1 MLFKK
6 KEAPTTPT
14 LTKQEQQAQTS
25 IQNLI
30 PLHDLENGMLITP
43 DLLMVQCLKV
53 SAINLE
59 LTSNLELNEL
69 FELFE
74 GYLITLTYQ
83 VQFAN
88 VSMPVD
94 LSQYIAKKEQIYEKT
109 INHHKR
115 KLLKSYIDHAKAY
128 EVSQEIMQR
137 QRFIIFSEQ
146 ITEDTPE
153 GRHDVFLALKERR
166 EEVISN
172 VSQLGLEAEPV
183 TNLDLVRYL
192 HTLFDY
198 NGAQNRPID
207 SLEVAQ
213 IIEGGRAR
221 EKAQSEKAQ

>member
-6 KEAPTTPT
+6 KEAPQTTM
-14 LTKQEQQAQTS
+14 TKQEQQALTT

-43 DLLMVQCLKV
+43 DLQMVQCLKV

-59 LTSNLELNEL
+59 LTSNLELNDL
-69 FELFE
+69 FETFE
-74 GYLITLTYQ
+74 GYLITLTYP
-83 VQFAN
+83 VQFTN

-94 LSQYIAKKEQIYEKT
+94 LSQYIAKKERIYERT
-109 INHHKR
+109 TNPHKR
-115 KLLKSYIDHAKAY
+115 RLLKSYIKHLKEY
-128 EVSQEIMQR
+128 EISQEIMQR

-146 ITEDTPE
+146 ITEDTAE
-153 GRHDVFLALKERR
+153 GRQDVFLALKERR

-172 VSQLGLEAEPV
+172 MVQLGLEAEPV
-183 TNLDLVRYL
+183 TNLDIVRYL

-198 NGAQNRPID
+198 NGAQVRPID

-213 IIEGGRAR
+213 IIEGGRAHEKKQI
-221 EKAQSEKAQ
+221 EKANS